1 MTTFLIITGIVI
13 LLIVILNFIKTPNKK
28 ETKSLM
34 DEINEINEIPAFQK
48 QKELYEAME
57 NLNAEGIEV
66 DTLEDGYGEFGHDI
80 TNPIPTNTPFG
91 SIDYLESLSTIDGT
105 KVEYER
111 IGSMSSPNIDYPVN
125 KYIISANGEQIA
137 TLYITTRN
145 KKNSERAP
153 KGFKLAEIL

>member
-28 ETKSLM
+28 ESKSLM
-34 DEINEINEIPAFQK
+34 DEINEIPTFQK
-48 QKELYEAME
+48 QKKLYEAME
-57 NLNAEGIEV
+57 SLNGEGIEV

-111 IGSMSSPNIDYPVN
+111 FGSMSSPNIDYPVN
-125 KYIISANGEQIA
+125 KYIISENGEEIA

-153 KGFKLAEIL
+153 KGFKLAGIL